1 MCEWVKNLRYPD
13 GYASNLAL
21 CMDMQKLKLFR
32 MKSHDCHVFMQRLLP
47 VAFRELLPHNVW
59 KALTKFSMF
68 FKDLTSTII
77 KNDDMARLE
86 EETPVIVCKLEC
98 IFPPSF
104 FDSMEH
110 FPIHL
115 PHKARLSRPVQ
126 YRWMYLF
133 ER

>member
-1 MCEWVKNLRYPD
+1 MLCEWVKNLRYPD
-13 GYASNLAL
+13 GYASNLAR
-21 CMDMQKLKLFR
+21 CVDMQKLKLFG

-47 VAFRELLPHNVW
+47 IAFRELLPHNVW
-59 KALTKFSMF
+59 KELTELSMF

-86 EETPVIVCKLEC
+86 EEIPVILCKLEH

-110 FPIHL
+110 LPVHL
-115 PHKARLSRPVQ
+115 PHEA
-126 YRWMYLF
+126 
-133 ER
+133 